1 MPSST
6 EVMATIPVGMQ
17 PRWVALTPA
26 GTRAYVTLEDVQAEG
41 PDSDGVAVIDT
52 QTNTVTAT
60 LTLGFRPS
68 GVVIAPDGRRAYVP
82 NWDSSHG
89 RGVVSVIDTDTI
101 TVVDTITL
109 SGLGG
114 GPNGVAITPN
124 GRHVY
129 VATDHELGMPESQGT
144 VSVIDT
150 ATNTVATR
158 IRGNP
163 FPSTM
168 TITPNGDFA
177 YVLDNDGNPQVI
189 DTATHEVTFPLE
201 GVISNGRIAFTPDG
215 LHAYVV
221 SEGSDLIQVL
231 EVATHRVVA
240 VVDVF
245 GGHSTD
251 VAVTRDGRQVCVTQ
265 RPANALRRP
274 LWVVDTA
281 TQQVTG
287 SPATWSGTADGLAI
301 TPEGSTA
308 YVADRRSRAVQV
320 IRLQSETAVVGAA

>member
-1 MPSST
+1 MPSSS
-6 EVMATIPVGMQ
+6 EVLSTIPVGMQ
-17 PRWVALTPA
+17 PRWIAISPT
-26 GTRAYVTLEDVQAEG
+26 GTRAYVTLEEFQADG
-41 PDSDGVAVIDT
+41 PDTGGVAVIDT
-52 QTNTVTAT
+52 GTNTVTAT
-60 LTLGFRPS
+60 ITLGSHPS
-68 GVVIAPDGRRAYVP
+68 GVVITPDGRHAYVP

-89 RGVVSVIDTDTI
+89 RGVVSVIDTHTS
-101 TVVDTITL
+101 TVVDSITV

-129 VATDHELGMPESQGT
+129 VATDHELATAEDQGK

-150 ATNTVATR
+150 ATNTVLTS

-189 DTATHEVTFPLE
+189 DTATHEVSFPLE

-221 SEGSDLIQVL
+221 SEGSDLVQVL
-231 EVATHRVVA
+231 EVATHSLVA

-251 VAVTRDGRQVCVTQ
+251 VAVTGDGHQVCVTQ
-265 RPANALRRP
+265 RAGKALRRP
-274 LWVVDTA
+274 VWVIETA
-281 TQQVTG
+281 TQKVTG
-287 SPATWSGTADGLAI
+287 SPVKWSGSADGLAI
-301 TPEGSTA
+301 TPDGSAA
-308 YVADRRSRAVQV
+308 YVADRQSRAVQV
-320 IRLQSETAVVGAA
+320 VPLQPRTA